1 MWTISCTLI
10 LCPNI
15 KATQLHSH
23 STLRLQCQ
31 DIHLHPLLA
40 ALTLRSQGLKSGG
53 PNFPHGPG
61 ECSGT
66 STRGCIINRPEKA
79 NKLVKKQRK

>member
-10 LCPNI
+10 LCPTI
-15 KATQLHSH
+15 KATQLPSH

-40 ALTLRSQGLKSGG
+40 AFTLRSQGLKSGG
-53 PNFPHGPG
+53 RTQFPLWTGGMFWNVH
-61 ECSGT
+61 
-66 STRGCIINRPEKA
+66 
-79 NKLVKKQRK
+79 